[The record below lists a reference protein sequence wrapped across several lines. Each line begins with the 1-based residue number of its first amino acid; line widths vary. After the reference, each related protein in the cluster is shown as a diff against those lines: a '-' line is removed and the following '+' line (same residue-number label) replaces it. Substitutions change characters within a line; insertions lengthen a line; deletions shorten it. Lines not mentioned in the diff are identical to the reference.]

1 MRLVRIEFEPPTLN
15 VFLIWGQSNADGRVA
30 SSLGPSWI
38 NDDVVDEVKVW
49 TGSDI
54 EPYNLTDN
62 GPSGNGSSWVLDQ
75 SESKYSFVHVA
86 LHEIAQVMDN
96 VVACQ
101 VTSGASPIAPREN
114 ERGSWSADFASIHA
128 GTPKL
133 LQELLG
139 RYTALKTFAE
149 QRGYRVVPRA
159 LIGHHGE
166 SDSVAG
172 GGSGGD
178 PAAYEG
184 RLENLIAAVRTHV
197 GAPELPV
204 IMGTVPS
211 FSDWY
216 DATIRSA
223 HLAIAAGDANVYCR
237 DNNDLTLFDGLHF
250 DAAGCNTF
258 GEWVASTF
266 SAL

>member
-1 MRLVRIEFEPPTLN
+1 MRLVRCEVNPPTLN
-15 VFLIWGQSNADGRVA
+15 VFLVWGQSNADGRVA
-30 SSLGPSWI
+30 KALGPSWLTDGI
-38 NDDVVDEVKVW
+38 VDGVSVW
-49 TGSDI
+49 TGSAI
-54 EPYNLTDN
+54 EPYDLASV
-62 GPSGNGSSWVLDQ
+62 GPSGNGSSWVLNQ

-96 VVACQ
+96 VVTCQ

-114 ERGSWSADFASIHA
+114 VRGSWSADFASIHA

-133 LQELLG
+133 LHELLG
-139 RYTALKTFAE
+139 RYTALKSFAE

-197 GAPELPV
+197 GDPELPV

-211 FSDWY
+211 SSDWY

-223 HLAIAAGDANVYCR
+223 QLSIASSDPNVHCR
-237 DNNDLTLFDGLHF
+237 DNNDLTLFDNLHF
-250 DAAGCNTF
+250 DATACNTF
-258 GEWVASTF
+258 GQWAVSGLQT
-266 SAL
+266 